1 MVATW
6 SVPVLRF
13 LTKLVG
19 VVLIVLGIVGVVMG
33 TEPLFGLV
41 NIDTV
46 ENVIHLITGGLLLWA
61 GFAREPVLRKVV
73 GTLGVLSLGA
83 GILGFVVPHL
93 FGLIPHGYSHCDNGL
108 HLTLGVLG
116 VFFAWV
122 VRGQEGSPSGALA
135 VSGLG

>member
-19 VVLIVLGIVGVVMG
+19 LVLIVLGIVGVVMG
-33 TEPLFGLV
+33 TEPLLGLV
-41 NIDTV
+41 NLDTV
-46 ENVIHLITGGLLLWA
+46 ENVIHLVTGGLLLGA
-61 GFAREPVLRKVV
+61 GFAPEPLLRKVV
-73 GTLGVLSLGA
+73 GILGVLSLGA
-83 GILGFVVPHL
+83 GILGFVAPNL
-93 FGLIPHGYSHCDNGL
+93 FGLVPHGYSHCDNLL

-122 VRGQEGSPSGALA
+122 VRSPQGYTAA
-135 VSGLG
+135 A

>member
-19 VVLIVLGIVGVVMG
+19 VVLIVLGIVGVVAG
-33 TEPLFGLV
+33 DEPLLGLV
-41 NIDTV
+41 NLDTV

-61 GFAREPVLRKVV
+61 GFAPEPLMRQVV

-83 GILGFVVPHL
+83 GILGFVGPNL
-93 FGLIPHGYSHCDNGL
+93 FGSSHTATRTATTAC
-108 HLTLGVLG
+108 T
-116 VFFAWV
+116 
-122 VRGQEGSPSGALA
+122 
-135 VSGLG
+135 